1 MKKFLN
7 LDPKEVFYWFDEISK
22 IPRESG
28 NEKEISD
35 FLVKFAKDR
44 KLEFYQDE
52 ALNVI
57 IKKTATEGYEKSKG
71 VIIQGHIDMVCV
83 KTDES
88 THDFEKDPI
97 NLVIDGDILKAK
109 DTSLGGDDG
118 IAIAYGLAIL
128 DSKTIKIGR
137 AHV

>member
-1 MKKFLN
+1 MKKILN

-35 FLVKFAKDR
+35 FLVKFATDR

-57 IKKTATEGYEKSKG
+57 IKKIATEGYEKSKG

-88 THDFEKDPI
+88 THD
-97 NLVIDGDILKAK
+97 
-109 DTSLGGDDG
+109 
-118 IAIAYGLAIL
+118 
-128 DSKTIKIGR
+128 
-137 AHV
+137 